1 MLGRRDDALADLRIA
16 LTPAPAGWVQ
26 GRSHI
31 EMARLA
37 LQQGDHATA
46 RREAEE
52 ALAVC
57 VRANDPICADEARK
71 IK

>member
-1 MLGRRDDALADLRIA
+1 
-16 LTPAPAGWVQ
+16 
-26 GRSHI
+26 
-31 EMARLA
+31 MARLA

-46 RREAEE
+46 RREAAE

-57 VRANDPICADEARK
+57 VRANDPICADEARQ